1 MIEYFTNL
9 MIFCYD
15 FSTFVMIFQAPC
27 TGSLKWQKAGRFEI
41 APRTFFSLLLRAI
54 QSVLMAYHMV
64 LMLIVLL
71 PNALNPEFISF
82 IGDGENEGK
91 FIS

>member
-15 FSTFVMIFQAPC
+15 FCQAPC

-82 IGDGENEGK
+82 IGDGENEGN
-91 FIS
+91 FIFSY